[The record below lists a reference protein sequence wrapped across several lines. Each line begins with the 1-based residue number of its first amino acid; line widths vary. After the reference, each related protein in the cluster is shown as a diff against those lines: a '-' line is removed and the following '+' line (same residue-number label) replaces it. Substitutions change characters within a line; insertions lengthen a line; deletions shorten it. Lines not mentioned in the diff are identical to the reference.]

1 LIALKP
7 KTRIIVVDD
16 HQLVLDGLASIVKE
30 IEEIDLLAT
39 ASNGKEGLKLVEV
52 LKPDLILT
60 DIDMPIMNGIEFTTI
75 LKRDFPEIKVI
86 VLTMHSEPSLT
97 KKLMELGADG
107 YLLKN
112 ADCKELVEGV
122 LKVASGKSYFS
133 AAVTQSLLNDGKV
146 VTSSFASETETVI
159 LSRLTS
165 REIEILKAIAE
176 GYSNKEIGD
185 KLFISHRTVDTHRTN
200 LMKKLEVH
208 NIAGL
213 IKFAIKSGLVS

>member
-1 LIALKP
+1 MKP

>member
-1 LIALKP
+1 LKP

>member
-1 LIALKP
+1 
-7 KTRIIVVDD
+7 
-16 HQLVLDGLASIVKE
+16 VKE
-30 IEEIDLLAT
+30 IDEIDLLAT
-39 ASNGKEGLKLVEV
+39 ASNGKEGLKLVEA
-52 LKPDLILT
+52 LKPDLVLT
-60 DIDMPIMNGIEFTTI
+60 DIDMPIMNGIEFTTV
-75 LKRDFPEIKVI
+75 LKRDFPSIKVI

-122 LKVASGKSYFS
+122 LRVASGKSYFS
-133 AAVTQSLLNDGKV
+133 TAVTKSLLNEGKAS
-146 VTSSFASETETVI
+146 TSSFVTETDTVI

-165 REIEILKAIAE
+165 REIEILKSIAE